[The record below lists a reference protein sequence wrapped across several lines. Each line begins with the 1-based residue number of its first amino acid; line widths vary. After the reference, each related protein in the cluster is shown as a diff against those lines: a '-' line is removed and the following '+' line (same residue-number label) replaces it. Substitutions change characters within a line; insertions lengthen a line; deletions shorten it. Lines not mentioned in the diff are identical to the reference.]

1 MSTTTEIKT
10 ISYSGLKI
18 WNECPFKYK
27 LSYVDKISGF
37 QGNEYTAFGT
47 ALHEAC
53 EFQLNGTLLTEGS
66 ADHFSKRF
74 EEEISGLPSELTKDE
89 KLIGEMREQGRM
101 LAPLVI
107 PALKEKFGN
116 FKFFSAEEE
125 LTMDIDKFKDCE
137 FKFRGYIDLIIQDE
151 NGVYTIID
159 FKTCAWGWDAQKKSD
174 AMINYQLTFYKYFFG
189 KKHNVDAKE
198 IETYFALLKRTAKKD
213 NVEIFRVTS
222 GPRKT
227 NNAFN
232 LLEKALYSIGKS
244 NFPKNRLNCKY
255 CEYYKKECK

>member
-1 MSTTTEIKT
+1 MSTEIIKT

-18 WNECPFKYK
+18 WNECPYKYK
-27 LSYVDKISGF
+27 LNYVEKVGGF
-37 QGNEYTAFGT
+37 KGNEYTAFGT

-74 EEEISGLPSELTKDE
+74 EEELAGLPAELEKDQ
-89 KLIGEMREQGRM
+89 KLVGEMKEQGRM

-116 FKFFSAEEE
+116 FTFFSAEEE
-125 LTMDIDKFKDCE
+125 LLMDIDRVKDCE
-137 FKFRGYIDLIIQDE
+137 FKFRGYVDLIIKAED
-151 NGVYTIID
+151 GTYAIID
-159 FKTCAWGWDAQKKSD
+159 FKTCAWGWDSAKKSD
-174 AMINYQLTFYKYFFG
+174 PIVNYQLTFYKYFFS
-189 KKHNVDAKE
+189 KKHDVPAKE
-198 IETYFALLKRTAKKD
+198 VETYFALLKRTAKKD
-213 NVEIFRVTS
+213 NVEVFRVTS
-222 GPRKT
+222 GPKKT
-227 NNAFN
+227 DNAFN
-232 LLEKALYSIGKS
+232 LLDKALYSIGKS